1 MRINRQIRAPKV
13 RVIDKNG
20 AQVGV
25 LSLQDALAMAEHEK
39 LDLVE
44 ISPNAQPPVCKV
56 IDYGKFRYQQTKK
69 EKESKKSQHQVKVK
83 EVKVKPNTDDHDL
96 QVKIKMA
103 RGFIL
108 KGDKVRLTC
117 TFKGR
122 EMAHP
127 EIGKKVIQ
135 KMIDQ
140 LSDIATAE
148 AFPKQMTRILSIT
161 VSPGVKKMKEQVRES
176 ESEVETE
183 KGHEG
188 EVQGH
193 RDRKTETP

>member
-1 MRINRQIRAPKV
+1 M